1 MRGLLSGALTTMP
14 VTAIDRMA
22 GAASPLLPARARVRH
37 PGDKLHKIAHILAAS
52 DSDDVYRRLVMNGPD
67 PLLAQPAAVPA
78 WPANRLGA
86 LPFQSRMM
94 LLDAM
99 TYLPDDIL
107 VKVDRASMAI
117 SLEARAPFLDR
128 RVMEFAARL
137 PLNFKVR
144 NGGGKWLLRKVLHQY
159 VPPALV
165 ERPKAGFAIPL
176 DSWVRGPLR
185 EWTEELISERRLRE
199 EGLFRPAAVRR
210 KWREHLSGT
219 RNWIAPLW
227 PVLMF
232 QSWNEQRKLPAPSP
246 ARIETS
252 VATC

>member
-1 MRGLLSGALTTMP
+1 
-14 VTAIDRMA
+14 
-22 GAASPLLPARARVRH
+22 
-37 PGDKLHKIAHILAAS
+37 
-52 DSDDVYRRLVMNGPD
+52 
-67 PLLAQPAAVPA
+67 
-78 WPANRLGA
+78 
-86 LPFQSRMM
+86 M

-107 VKVDRASMAI
+107 VKVDRASMAN
-117 SLEARAPFLDR
+117 SLETRAPFLDR

-137 PLNFKVR
+137 PLHFKVR
-144 NGGGKWLLRKVLHQY
+144 NGSGKWLLRKVLHKY

-185 EWTEELISERRLRE
+185 EWAEELISERRLRE
-199 EGLFRPAAVRR
+199 EGLFRPVAIRR

-227 PVLMF
+227 SVLMF
-232 QSWNEQRKLPAPSP
+232 QAWNQQPKLAAPSAYRRNTP
-246 ARIETS
+246 AAI
-252 VATC
+252 A